1 MCGNLFGS
9 KPKVEAPK
17 VEKVAPAPQAV
28 SASDTSAADDRAAAE
43 AERQRKKRG
52 YAATRVADDRG
63 VLTDTAQ
70 GKQTLG

>member
-1 MCGNLFGS
+1 MCSNLFGGS
-9 KPKVEAPK
+9 KAPK

-28 SASDTSAADDRAAAE
+28 TSAETDDRAAAD

-52 YAATRVADDRG
+52 YAATRVAEDRN
-63 VLTDTAQ
+63 VLTDTAA

>member
-28 SASDTSAADDRAAAE
+28 SASDTGAADDRA
-43 AERQRKKRG
+43 
-52 YAATRVADDRG
+52 